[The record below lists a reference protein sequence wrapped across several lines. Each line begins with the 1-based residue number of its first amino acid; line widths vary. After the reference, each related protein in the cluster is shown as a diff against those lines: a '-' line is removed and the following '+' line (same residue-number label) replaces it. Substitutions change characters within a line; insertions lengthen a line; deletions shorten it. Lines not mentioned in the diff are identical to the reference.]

1 MLRLFRASALAVVV
15 AGCSSPP
22 AVPIDAGPLPDGATV
37 ETRRLELETERS
49 LTLRSGDEAV
59 IGVRYVDERG
69 RPVVGETLRF
79 VLEGVAHDST
89 LAGLSDRTDA
99 EGRASARLLAGATAA
114 AFRVRVSAEAATAV
128 SIDVAVSDAGFGDL
142 EVTLDYA
149 GEREDGL
156 LAASVFTGA
165 RCEEM
170 RTREER
176 GDRYRLRG
184 PDDDEVAFVGLP
196 ADLDYAVVGRLEGSA
211 GLLAWGCV
219 DGVEVSPERP
229 TRVEIDVLDL
239 PAVIDG
245 EYDVTLTLEVPASA
259 EATGEEL
266 RAFGA
271 AFLAPDPTTTLL
283 DAMERQLS
291 ASGDVDGLDAL
302 TVAREGDLDAR
313 YAGVLDGAEVGP
325 AVALEA
331 VAGLVS
337 DRLARLELGGRWT
350 NVEGEASVRL
360 TGLRAGTDDV
370 TEASLGA
377 AFALTGT
384 GSIDERG
391 VIVGLRIAMPLD
403 RIVAHVLT
411 SEASL
416 LGLTRREEL
425 VVSFAA
431 CDALPALPGVDAC
444 DDSCRELACREV
456 TTVLWAGLDL
466 QLSAITPSRTTLAIE
481 GSVELVESMGGT
493 AIEAFSGTLAGSWG
507 SSVAVSPEPV
517 DVHIDA
523 TRVIP

>member
-1 MLRLFRASALAVVV
+1 M
-15 AGCSSPP
+15 
-22 AVPIDAGPLPDGATV
+22 V
-37 ETRRLELETERS
+37 EMRRLELETERS

-69 RPVVGETLRF
+69 RPLAGETLRF

-99 EGRASARLLAGATAA
+99 DGRASARLVAGATAA
-114 AFRVRVSAEAATAV
+114 AFRVRVSAEAASAV

-142 EVTLDYA
+142 EVALEYA

-229 TRVEIDVLDL
+229 TRVEVEVLDL

-245 EYDVTLTLEVPASA
+245 EYDVTLGLDVPASA

-271 AFLAPDPTTTLL
+271 AFLAPDATTTLL

-291 ASGDVDGLDAL
+291 TTGDVDGLDAL
-302 TVAREGDLDAR
+302 VVAREGDLDAR
-313 YAGVLDGAEVGP
+313 YADALEAAEVGP
-325 AVALEA
+325 AAALDA

-360 TGLRAGTDDV
+360 TQLRAGTDDV

-384 GSIDERG
+384 GTIEDG
-391 VIVGLRIAMPLD
+391 TITGLRIAMPLD

-411 SEASL
+411 SEASE

-425 VVSFAA
+425 VVSFAG
-431 CDALPALPGVDAC
+431 CDALPALPGVDVC
-444 DDSCRELACREV
+444 DDACRELACREV

-481 GSVELVESMGGT
+481 GSLELVESMGGT
-493 AIEAFSGTLAGSWG
+493 AIEAFSGTLSGSWG
-507 SSVAVSPEPV
+507 SSVAISPEPV
-517 DVHIDA
+517 EVRVDA

>member
-22 AVPIDAGPLPDGATV
+22 AVPIDAGPLPDGAMV
-37 ETRRLELETERS
+37 EMRRLELETERS
-49 LTLRSGDEAV
+49 LTLRSGDEAE

-69 RPVVGETLRF
+69 RPLAGETLRF

-89 LAGLSDRTDA
+89 LAGLSERTDL
-99 EGRASARLLAGATAA
+99 EGRASARLVAGATAA

-128 SIDVAVSDAGFGDL
+128 SIDVAVSDAGFGEL
-142 EVTLDYA
+142 EVALEYA
-149 GEREDGL
+149 GEREDGV
-156 LAASVFTGA
+156 LAAAVFA
-165 RCEEM
+165 SASCSEM
-170 RTREER
+170 RTRDER

-184 PDDDEVAFVGLP
+184 PDDDDVAFVGLP
-196 ADLDYAVVGRLEGSA
+196 ADLRYAVVGRLEGRA
-211 GLLAWGCV
+211 GLLAWGCM
-219 DGVEVSPERP
+219 DGVELSTERP
-229 TRVEIDVLDL
+229 TRVAVEVLDL

-245 EYDVTLTLEVPASA
+245 VYDVTLALEAPASA

-271 AFLAPDPTTTLL
+271 AFLAPGATTTLL
-283 DAMERQLS
+283 DAMERRLS
-291 ASGDVDGLDAL
+291 ATGDVDGLDAL
-302 TVAREGDLDAR
+302 VLARDGDLDAR
-313 YAGVLDGAEVGP
+313 YADALEAAEVGP

-331 VAGLVS
+331 VADLVS

-360 TGLRAGTDDV
+360 TQLRAGTDDV

-384 GSIDERG
+384 GTIDARG
-391 VIVGLRIAMPLD
+391 AIAGLRIAMPLD

-416 LGLTRREEL
+416 LGLARREEL
-425 VVSFAA
+425 VVSFAG

-444 DDSCRELACREV
+444 DDTCRELACREV
-456 TTVLWAGLDL
+456 TRVLWTGLDL
-466 QLSAITPSRTTLAIE
+466 QLSAITPSRTTLAIA
-481 GSVELVESMGGT
+481 GSVELVESTGGT
-493 AIEAFSGTLAGSWG
+493 AIEVFSGTLSGSWG
-507 SSVAVSPEPV
+507 SSIAVSPEPV
-517 DVHIDA
+517 EVRVDA